1 MARGLIKRTPLKAGL
16 LIVPAEHWPPFEGGL
31 SMELAE
37 ATSDGQQCFKY
48 THSAAYHVR
57 VPNSLEKAATCLS
70 YASAE
75 RYYLVTHSVL
85 SHKIKWICVS
95 ASYQ

>member
-1 MARGLIKRTPLKAGL
+1 
-16 LIVPAEHWPPFEGGL
+16 
-31 SMELAE
+31 MELAE

-95 ASYQ
+95 APINHVCPLSSEYNGYSFHPFLALK